1 MNVRSDHRSKFSN
14 LSNWKEEAWKKF
26 TAKST
31 PHVRSKIFL
40 KISKCNTLL
49 LTVTA
54 LGKRLDA
61 FFSRPFSLCSS
72 KATISRR
79 SLNCSCLSK
88 NILSCYRIKPA
99 PAPSFGGLSFSPP
112 ACKSGSRMRLTL
124 ELSSFRPLALEGT
137 IGVPNA
143 GVDDSVTERSS
154 FKLSVRD
161 GLLFVDVL
169 LTLSVAVGLFAL
181 EFEDDGCD
189 WDWVAR
195 GVLLEG
201 NLVGL
206 PFASLNVRVS
216 FSLLLLFWF
225 GVFLAIFEDQLAE
238 KSADYSLTKN
248 CLRNGAQSLNA

>member
-1 MNVRSDHRSKFSN
+1 
-14 LSNWKEEAWKKF
+14 
-26 TAKST
+26 
-31 PHVRSKIFL
+31 
-40 KISKCNTLL
+40 
-49 LTVTA
+49 
-54 LGKRLDA
+54 
-61 FFSRPFSLCSS
+61 
-72 KATISRR
+72 
-79 SLNCSCLSK
+79 
-88 NILSCYRIKPA
+88 
-99 PAPSFGGLSFSPP
+99 
-112 ACKSGSRMRLTL
+112 MRLTL